1 MSGRLVLV
9 RHGQSVANVDK
20 RLDTRPPGADLTE
33 LGREQARAFAREAP
47 SVPGLLL
54 HSVATRAAQT
64 AAEISAELDV
74 PAREVI
80 GIHEVQVGDLENRND
95 QGAVDEFDATYR
107 RWLNGERD
115 VSMPGGE
122 SANDVL
128 ERYLPVLDEL
138 RVRYLDDE
146 NWTSDIV
153 VVSHGAAIRLT
164 GALLGDV
171 DSGFALEHHLANTEA
186 VVLLPAA
193 DGGWSCAQWG
203 THTPPFELAPDDV
216 AAESISDPMG

>member
-9 RHGQSVANVDK
+9 RHGQSHANVDK
-20 RLDTRPPGADLTE
+20 RLDTRPPGAELTE
-33 LGREQARAFAREAP
+33 LGRNQARALARDAT

-64 AAEISAELDV
+64 AAEVSAEFSML
-74 PAREVI
+74 AREVT

-95 QGAVDEFDATYR
+95 QEAVDQFDATYR
-107 RWLNGERD
+107 RWLEGDRD

-122 SANDVL
+122 SANQVL
-128 ERYLPVLDEL
+128 DRYLPVLSDL

-164 GALLGDV
+164 GAVLADI
-171 DSGFALEHHLANTEA
+171 DSSFALEHHLANTEA
-186 VVLLPAA
+186 VILTPAA
-193 DGGWSCAQWG
+193 GGRWDCEQWG
-203 THTPPFELAPDDV
+203 ARMPPFDADSPPESV
-216 AAESISDPMG
+216 ADPMG

>member
-9 RHGQSVANVDK
+9 RHGQSRANVDK
-20 RLDTRPPGADLTE
+20 LLDTRPPGAELTP
-33 LGREQARAFAREAP
+33 LGREQARAFARAAA

-64 AAEISAELDV
+64 AAEIGAEFGV
-74 PAREVI
+74 AAREVI

-95 QGAVDEFDATYR
+95 QEAVDQFDATYR
-107 RWLNGERD
+107 RWLHGERD
-115 VSMPGGE
+115 VPMPGGE
-122 SANDVL
+122 SANQVL

-164 GALLGDV
+164 GALLGAV
-171 DSGFALEHHLANTEA
+171 DSSFALEHHLANTEA

-193 DGGWSCAQWG
+193 DGDWSCAQWG
-203 THTPPFELAPDDV
+203 THTPPFELAPDDI
-216 AAESISDPMG
+216 AAESVSDPMG